1 MGAFKK
7 LNQQDAYIS
16 TYNARK
22 SWIASGSDYANLGI
36 LQLVGETSTGTYIPQ
51 DANKVY
57 GGGVSFS
64 DDPDTT
70 RFDKVLLY
78 RSIKQLY
85 YSNFEDA
92 VINTSSSFD
101 NFLQSSFNIS
111 GSRELRD
118 SIALFSLPKEIYGTH
133 IEPNSVRLALD
144 TPPPDRDYVT
154 SNYVT
159 LNGIDSNDDQYNQYT
174 LPASDI
180 IDGGYI
186 IDDGEGNLILPE
198 STPAGKKVG
207 NIIYTH
213 GNIII
218 TDDVIAEN
226 FNDYF
231 NAAME
236 WKSNLPIYTHNYH
249 CRVKANE
256 LNYSLNKTAIDTNTG
271 QIEDNITGS
280 AFQPYVTTIGLYND
294 ANELIAVAKTPTPI
308 PKSTNTDMSFHIQ
321 LDMNFGVNRIDS
333 TIIPTVPKGPFI
345 ETLVLYYK
353 FNETTGTTATDFTGV
368 NNGTIAGANGT
379 LPEINQTGLVDKSY
393 RFNYNGRTGE
403 YLTIP
408 NNENLSFGSG
418 AYSIEIWVKPSANFG
433 RIITKRNTANGNYE
447 YSLNYQSGELTLYN
461 YTNQTNY
468 IAVNCPDDPLTS
480 LNWNQII
487 ITYDGSNLQNGIE
500 MYINNVKKTLERADS
515 GTYTGMSNTPE
526 PVIIAADPVNPNSS
540 NKLNAEI
547 DIFRIWKGRE
557 LTEAEVN
564 TLYNSGAGTE
574 TI

>member
-36 LQLVGETSTGTYIPQ
+36 LQLVGETSTGAYIPQ
-51 DANKVY
+51 DINKVY

-101 NFLQSSFNIS
+101 NFLQSSFNVS

-133 IEPNSVRLALD
+133 IEPNSVRLTLD

-174 LPASDI
+174 LPASEI
-180 IDGGYI
+180 IEGGYI

-231 NAAME
+231 NAAIK
-236 WKSNLPIYTHNYH
+236 WKSNLPVYTHNYH

-345 ETLVLYYK
+345 ENLILYYK

-393 RFNYNGRTGE
+393 RFNYNGRSGE
-403 YLTIP
+403 YLAIP

-433 RIITKRNTANGNYE
+433 RVITKRNTANGNYE
-447 YSLNYQSGELTLYN
+447 YSLNYQSGALTLYN

-468 IAVNCPDDPLTS
+468 IAVNCPNPTLTS

-487 ITYDGSNLQNGIE
+487 ITYDGSSLQNGIE
-500 MYINNVKKTLERADS
+500 MYINNVKKTLQRVDS

-526 PVIIAADPVNPNSS
+526 PIVIAADPVNPNSS
-540 NKLNAEI
+540 SKLNAEI

-557 LTEAEVN
+557 LTEAEVS

>member
-22 SWIASGSDYANLGI
+22 SWIASGSDYVNLGI
-36 LQLVGETSTGTYIPQ
+36 LQLVGEANTGAYIPQ
-51 DANKVY
+51 DANKVH
-57 GGGVSFS
+57 GGGSS
-64 DDPDTT
+64 TYTAQDITK
-70 RFDKVLLY
+70 FDKILLY
-78 RSIKQLY
+78 RSIEQLY
-85 YSNFEDA
+85 YSNYKNGETTA
-92 VINTSSSFD
+92 SGSYD
-101 NFLQSSFNIS
+101 NFLQSSFNVS
-111 GSRELRD
+111 GSRELNNKL
-118 SIALFSLPKEIYGTH
+118 SLFSLPKEVYGTH
-133 IEPNSVRLALD
+133 IEPNSVRIALD
-144 TPPPDRDYVT
+144 TPPPDRNYVT
-154 SNYVT
+154 NNYVT
-159 LNGIDSNDDQYNQYT
+159 LNGIDSDDNEYNQYT
-174 LPASDI
+174 FPASEI
-180 IDGGYI
+180 IEGGYI

-198 STPAGKKVG
+198 SVPAGKKVG

-218 TDDVIAEN
+218 TDDNIAEN

-256 LNYSLNKTAIDTNTG
+256 LNYSLNKTAIDTITG
-271 QIEDNITGS
+271 QIENNITGS

-333 TIIPTVPKGPFI
+333 IITPTVPKGPFI
-345 ETLVLYYK
+345 ENLILYYK
-353 FNETTGTTATDFTGV
+353 FNETTGTTATDYTGV

-433 RIITKRNTANGNYE
+433 RVITKRNTANGNYE
-447 YSLNYQSGELTLYN
+447 YSLNYQSGALTLYN

-468 IAVNCPDDPLTS
+468 IAVNCPNPTLTS

-500 MYINNVKKTLERADS
+500 MYINNVKKTLQRVDS

-526 PVIIAADPVNPNSS
+526 PIIIAADPVNPNSS

-557 LTEAEVN
+557 LTEAEVD
-564 TLYNSGAGTE
+564 TLYNSGVGTE